1 MSVTV
6 TTNGIPQTKT
16 TRDFV
21 IHVPEDGAAQV
32 QVFTTQVTTVPG
44 LAPITVDLGCTY
56 QAPLLTCFEGP
67 STAALAAAAG
77 KTSAQMRAA
86 LIAWFDALAAEGVIQ

>member
-1 MSVTV
+1 MSI
-6 TTNGIPQTKT
+6 TTTIDGIPQTKT

-32 QVFTTQVTTVPG
+32 QVFTSQTVTIPG
-44 LAPITVDLGCTY
+44 LVPITTDLGCTY
-56 QAPLLTCFEGP
+56 QAPLLTCFAGP

-77 KTSAQMRAA
+77 KTPNQMKAA